1 MTAVLILFSAMFIK
15 ITEQACNKYKYN
27 NSIGMQVN
35 ESLVVIVKTLI
46 EY

>member
-15 ITEQACNKYKYN
+15 ITEQACNKYNKT
-27 NSIGMQVN
+27 IGMQVN